1 MKRVTGILFS
11 LFVCTQFIAGMT
23 DNKPKAVAPVQYKT
37 VAEIVS
43 GETHNL
49 TTSTEKV
56 KAIHNWITRSIAY
69 DVAQLNT
76 KKEYIET
83 KELVDE
89 VLRKRKGVCQDYA
102 ELFQACC
109 EAAKIESYVIT
120 GYTNQK
126 GAFAGLGHAWNIVKL
141 DGKFFCI
148 DATWDAGSV
157 DEKMKFIPEPHD
169 KYLLVQPREFIKD
182 HMPFDPMWQ
191 LLSSPLT
198 TTEFEKGDF
207 SRLNKTA
214 DFNFSDSIKVLQ
226 TLSLKDKLL
235 RENKRMSR
243 NGVSNPLIREK
254 IAHNQLV
261 ITNEKYNAAVLLF
274 NDAVASFNIYI
285 LQKNKQFQKTK
296 LPDEQIQALLSN
308 VRDKNQAA
316 NGIVAFLS
324 SGDAALMQRINDLQK
339 AINDMSITLSTED
352 KFVKK
357 YIKTAKP
364 FRMTLF
370 MEKGKWSVK

>member
-1 MKRVTGILFS
+1 MKRVTGILLIFLIYTQ
-11 LFVCTQFIAGMT
+11 LFGSNP
-23 DNKPKAVAPVQYKT
+23 DNKPKVAPLVQHKT
-37 VAEIVS
+37 VAEIVN
-43 GETHNL
+43 GETRHL
-49 TTSTEKV
+49 TTNTEKV

-69 DVAQLNT
+69 DVAQL
-76 KKEYIET
+76 KSQKEYIET

-109 EAAKIESYVIT
+109 IAAKIESYVVT

-141 DGKFFCI
+141 DGTFYCI

-157 DEKMKFIPEPHD
+157 DEKMKFIPEPHN
-169 KYLLVQPREFIKD
+169 KYLLIQPREFIKD

-191 LLSSPLT
+191 LLSNPLS
-198 TTEFEKGDF
+198 TTEFEKADF
-207 SRLNKTA
+207 SRLTKTA
-214 DFNFSDSIKVLQ
+214 DFNFADSIKVMQ

-235 RENKRMSR
+235 RENKRISR
-243 NGVSNPLIREK
+243 NGVSNTLVREK

-274 NDAVASFNIYI
+274 NDAVASYNIYI
-285 LQKNKQFQKTK
+285 QQKNTQFQKTK

-308 VRDKNQAA
+308 VSDKNQAA
-316 NGIVAFLS
+316 DGIVTFLS

-339 AINDMSITLSTED
+339 AINDLSVTLSTED

-364 FRMTLF
+364 FRMSLF
-370 MEKGKWSVK
+370 MDKSNWSVK